1 MRETEKL
8 LQERGLNKLTSQQ
21 KDLLKGQTEGITSSD
36 HTVFNLIS
44 KYAKLVS
51 PSLHRVSPALNP
63 SICHLII
70 STYHGFNL
78 GVFGPNKA
86 LLTGCGLRG
95 PTVSDYLFLDWTLQ
109 FFLRTLSRKL
119 NSNHHQDIG
128 ASSKTLVL
136 PANPE
141 LLFRKNRLNLQ
152 RSPSNLKSF
161 FFILTRPSFYCF
173 WTATRTYDFMFNSI
187 KRRFLQKGS
196 RESGQSTQPST
207 PQGLTSVNTELSE
220 ITGRFSRV
228 VGHNLAVFV
237 PFYED
242 LLTEIKGSWQWLLI
256 STWHL

>member
-1 MRETEKL
+1 MALSFQTICFLIEHCNSFW
-8 LQERGLNKLTSQQ
+8 ERLVGNLTQ
-21 KDLLKGQTEGITSSD
+21 IT
-36 HTVFNLIS
+36 T
-44 KYAKLVS
+44 
-51 PSLHRVSPALNP
+51 
-63 SICHLII
+63 
-70 STYHGFNL
+70 
-78 GVFGPNKA
+78 
-86 LLTGCGLRG
+86 
-95 PTVSDYLFLDWTLQ
+95 
-109 FFLRTLSRKL
+109 
-119 NSNHHQDIG
+119 
-128 ASSKTLVL
+128 KTLVL
-136 PANPE
+136 PANSE

-187 KRRFLQKGS
+187 KRRFLRKGS

-256 STWHL
+256 ITWHL

>member
-1 MRETEKL
+1 MVFVVL
-8 LQERGLNKLTSQQ
+8 PF
-21 KDLLKGQTEGITSSD
+21 QTIC
-36 HTVFNLIS
+36 FLIE
-44 KYAKLVS
+44 
-51 PSLHRVSPALNP
+51 H
-63 SICHLII
+63 C
-70 STYHGFNL
+70 
-78 GVFGPNKA
+78 
-86 LLTGCGLRG
+86 
-95 PTVSDYLFLDWTLQ
+95 Q

-161 FFILTRPSFYCF
+161 FFILTHPSFYCF

-207 PQGLTSVNTELSE
+207 SQGLTSVNTELSE

-242 LLTEIKGSWQWLLI
+242 LLTEIKGS
-256 STWHL
+256 